1 MIFTTGLYYITL
13 QYRRLMNYIKEQ
25 IEDVTPLAQKEVNE
39 IKAKNADLEIELDEL
54 NKDKKKLISNLSN
67 DEKIKFINK
76 IRF

>member
-1 MIFTTGLYYITL
+1 
-13 QYRRLMNYIKEQ
+13 MNYIKEQ